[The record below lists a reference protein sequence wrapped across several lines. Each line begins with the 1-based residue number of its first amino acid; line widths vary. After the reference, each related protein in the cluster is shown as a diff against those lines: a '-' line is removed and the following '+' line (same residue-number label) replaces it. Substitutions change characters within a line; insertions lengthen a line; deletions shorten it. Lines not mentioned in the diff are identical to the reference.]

1 MFWKHILLLGALG
14 LIVGGPIGLAGRA
27 VIVRLV
33 AYEYERHMWKKVLV
47 VVKKE
52 SKAQPTLESI
62 DHYYPTIG

>member
-1 MFWKHILLLGALG
+1 MG